1 MAGYKEEVMSFMY
14 DNKHT
19 QAVKTNRLDHD
30 SIKLEVHLLLQIY
43 VVAMEMVVIPYMADT
58 LQVN

>member
-1 MAGYKEEVMSFMY
+1 MAGYKEEVMSIMY
-14 DNKHT
+14 NNKHT

-43 VVAMEMVVIPYMADT
+43 VVAMEMVVIPYMANT